1 MVGITHYRR
10 RTGVRQLMPF
20 VLFFVS
26 VASLVGVV
34 AAQNANPVDCSAP
47 SQVVTD
53 RTEDDFVLM
62 ERVYPSLVKVGQV
75 FSVTLKA
82 TAKEELAGFLLIEM
96 LPPQIKL
103 LAGDLKG
110 FWLRPKPGDTLSL
123 TYAARALTAGR
134 VYWQG
139 IERHVRL
146 DGKNMQLSLTSGL
159 TAYAEC
165 ALLAELENRNFTTGD
180 ASVYAP
186 GDTIEYTVTLTNFST
201 TATLNDNAGPEFT
214 IKITDLLL
222 SPLPAA
228 RASSGIV
235 HYDRR
240 TRTYRWDGTI
250 PPQSTVVLT
259 FRTKI
264 FYGLRSDFAGTQR
277 RVCTQGTAYADF
289 DQDGIDQDGI
299 HEIRVLTTDPTPLL
313 VWLETQTCLGVSI
326 RLGKVNPLVES
337 EARASV
343 HYSKKTEVF
352 TLAGRKLFD
361 SGWTKNAVEWKSP
374 SANGVYIAL
383 VTTRTHDG
391 TVVRSEIRKLVIAK

>member
-1 MVGITHYRR
+1 
-10 RTGVRQLMPF
+10 
-20 VLFFVS
+20 
-26 VASLVGVV
+26 
-34 AAQNANPVDCSAP
+34 
-47 SQVVTD
+47 VTD

-110 FWLRPKPGDTLSL
+110 FRLRPKPGDTLSL

-134 VYWQG
+134 IYMQG
-139 IERHVRL
+139 RELFVRL

-180 ASVYAP
+180 ASVYAL
-186 GDTIEYTVTLTNFST
+186 GDTIEYTVTLINFST

-222 SPLPAA
+222 SPLPTA
-228 RASSGIV
+228 RASSGTV

-240 TRTYRWDGTI
+240 TRSYRWDGTI

-259 FRTKI
+259 FRAKI
-264 FYGLRSDFAGTQR
+264 FYGLRSDLAGTKR

-289 DQDGIDQDGI
+289 DQDGI

-313 VWLETQTCLGVSI
+313 VWPETQTCLDVSLPPAGI
-326 RLGKVNPLVES
+326 KPLAAPHTS
-337 EARASV
+337 RTV
-343 HYSKKTEVF
+343 HSSIKTAVF
-352 TLAGRKLFD
+352 SLAGRKIFD
-361 SGWTKNAVEWKSP
+361 SGWTANAIEWQSP
-374 SANGVYIAL
+374 SANGVYLIL
-383 VTTRTHDG
+383 VTTRTNAG
-391 TVVRSEIRKLVIAK
+391 KIVRSEIRKLVIAK